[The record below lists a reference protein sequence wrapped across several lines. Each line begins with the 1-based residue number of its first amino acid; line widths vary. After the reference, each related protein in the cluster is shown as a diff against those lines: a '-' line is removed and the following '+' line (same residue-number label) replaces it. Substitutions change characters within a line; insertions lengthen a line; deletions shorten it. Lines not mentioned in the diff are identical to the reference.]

1 MKGDVIMTLLKEPK
15 QEKVEVTVER
25 LRSKVYVVIAR
36 KGDIT
41 KEAILVVQKKDQM
54 DDLQHRIEMAV
65 LEINNKGI
73 EVTEKQVQDII
84 KWNATKLHI
93 HFPKKET

>member
-1 MKGDVIMTLLKEPK
+1 MTLFKEPK

-25 LRSKVYVVIAR
+25 LRTKVYVVIAR

-41 KEAILVVQKKDQM
+41 KEAILVVPKKDQM
-54 DDLQHRIEMAV
+54 DELQHRIEMAV
-65 LEINNKGI
+65 LEINSKGI

-84 KWNATKLHI
+84 KRNATKLHI